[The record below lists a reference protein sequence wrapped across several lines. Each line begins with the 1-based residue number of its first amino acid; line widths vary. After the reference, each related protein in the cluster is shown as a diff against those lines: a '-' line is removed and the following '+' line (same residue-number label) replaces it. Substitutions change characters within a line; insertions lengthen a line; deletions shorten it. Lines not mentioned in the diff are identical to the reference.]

1 MSKQKGSRA
10 ERELIDILW
19 ANNYA
24 AVRAAGS
31 GVSRFYC
38 PDIIASKGKNV
49 FAIECK
55 STKKKIKYID
65 SKQAF
70 ELKKFAEIFGAVPL
84 IALRMDKQGWYF
96 FQLEDLE
103 KTENGN
109 LIINQKII
117 EKKAK
122 IIYDLE
128 KF

>member
-1 MSKQKGSRA
+1 MSKRKGNRA

-19 ANNYA
+19 ASKYA

-38 PDIIASKGKNV
+38 PDIIASKGSKV

-55 STKKKIKYID
+55 STKKKTKYID
-65 SKQAF
+65 SQQAL
-70 ELKKFAEIFGAVPL
+70 ELQKFAEIFGAVPL

-96 FQLEDLE
+96 FHIEDLE
-103 KTENGN
+103 KTGNGN
-109 LIINQKII
+109 LIINQKTI